1 MSRIPTIRVHNPA
14 APGTM
19 MTINEADR
27 RPEHVLWDDAAGA
40 SAASAAPLLDP
51 AVRDAAA
58 AITLRVVGLKRR
70 MAGLPFAELSPAEQL
85 AVLHEMAEDIE
96 QGAAVY
102 EARERTEEERGRSD
116 EPVGG
121 TEPASPAP
129 AQPEPA
135 PGSTVSPADLRT
147 SKGPRGLWFVMRGE
161 ERVSAGF
168 RTEEEADAEMSRMTA
183 EAA

>member
-40 SAASAAPLLDP
+40 SAASSAPLLDP

-58 AITLRVVGLKRR
+58 AITLRVVDLKRR
-70 MAGLPFAELSPAEQL
+70 MAGLPFAELPPAEQL
-85 AVLHEMAEDIE
+85 AVLREMAEDIE
-96 QGAAVY
+96 QGAAAY
-102 EARERTEEERGRSD
+102 EAGKQPEVRRE
-116 EPVGG
+116 P
-121 TEPASPAP
+121 EPAAFAEPA
-129 AQPEPA
+129 PEPA
-135 PGSTVSPADLRT
+135 PPQTPPAPAVPDLRVG
-147 SKGPRGLWFVMRGE
+147 KGPRGLWFVMRGE

-168 RTEEEADAEMSRMTA
+168 RSEEEADAELGRMTA